1 MGKSLAEAVV
11 KTIHKPAADPSP
23 SASFVRGFFVQ
34 SQSFKIFFFFMVFE
48 AHQQPFISEPIIS
61 RTQGKKEFRIKV
73 NGEDNQ
79 EN

>member
-34 SQSFKIFFFFMVFE
+34 SQSFKIFFFFLWFLRPINS
-48 AHQQPFISEPIIS
+48 HLSLNLSFPEPKA
-61 RTQGKKEFRIKV
+61 KKSLELK
-73 NGEDNQ
+73 
-79 EN
+79 